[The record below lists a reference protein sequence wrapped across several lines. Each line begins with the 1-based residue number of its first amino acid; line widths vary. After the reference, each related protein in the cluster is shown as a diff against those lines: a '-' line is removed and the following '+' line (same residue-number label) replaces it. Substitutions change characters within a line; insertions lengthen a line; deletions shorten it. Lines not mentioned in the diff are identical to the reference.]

1 MNELGLL
8 PNTMKWIANVVV
20 QSYKGHV
27 TVVPEP
33 TLTDYRNLLVNV
45 TPETYWPAF
54 QKSYVR
60 TLRKISHIRS
70 YFGIEREFDRY
81 YNKLKNQLRGG

>member
-1 MNELGLL
+1 MEELGLL

-33 TLTDYRNLLVNV
+33 TISDYKNILINV

-54 QKSYVR
+54 Q
-60 TLRKISHIRS
+60 
-70 YFGIEREFDRY
+70 
-81 YNKLKNQLRGG
+81 

>member
-1 MNELGLL
+1 MPSKAKSAPIIPPFKGGARTPPR
-8 PNTMKWIANVVV
+8 PNL
-20 QSYKGHV
+20 SRSSS
-27 TVVPEP
+27 EP

-81 YNKLKNQLRGG
+81 YNKLKN